1 MDQGSEFERLE
12 QYINKLIVQYDKLYE
27 ENARLKENLE
37 QQQITIDSLEKK
49 INSADSERGNI
60 SNRIK
65 GLIDRI
71 EVWESALSKTGD
83 DANEL
88 EANGSVDEPQE
99 KITPERNQQQNLF
112 NVQPRSTE
120 HEV

>member
-83 DANEL
+83 DANEP
-88 EANGSVDEPQE
+88 EANGLVDEPQE